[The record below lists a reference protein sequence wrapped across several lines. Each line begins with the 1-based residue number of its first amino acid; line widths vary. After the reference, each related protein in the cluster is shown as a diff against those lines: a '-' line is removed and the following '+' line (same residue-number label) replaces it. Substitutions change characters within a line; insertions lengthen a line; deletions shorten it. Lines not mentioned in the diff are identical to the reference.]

1 MQLTLSEAAV
11 EFLHQRD
18 MAAMVHFIPPLG

>member
-1 MQLTLSEAAV
+1 MQLTLSETAA
-11 EFLHQRD
+11 EFLQRRG